1 MAGEQYVE
9 NEHKYMVRALVN
21 RKTNCSNIKGISS
34 LIMLLSG
41 MPTNLFY

>member
-9 NEHKYMVRALVN
+9 NEHKYVN